1 MLPQAQ
7 TMHGFLGTPDGAV
20 CGFAPNTPGG
30 MPPWRTPDPGTSIDG
45 LWLASAYAGM
55 GGFNGAIAGGAA
67 ASRAA
72 LTELH
77 P

>member
-1 MLPQAQ
+1 
-7 TMHGFLGTPDGAV
+7 MHGFLGTPDGAV

-55 GGFNGAIAGGAA
+55 GGFNGATRGR
-67 ASRAA
+67 SRSLPRRTDRVAP
-72 LTELH
+72 LNSTM
-77 P
+77 PR